1 MNKNWC
7 SSTSCSTKCVCHEI
21 SKQPSPSLFFCR
33 PWSWFFFFFLTMLFQ
48 TKKIRRRT
56 QKKYLIK
63 NTMNLDD
70 EYISWSLSEVFS
82 PSWITWCYKLKCIG
96 CIHHVITACT
106 KPKIQEDKLGCY
118 DVGGVGR
125 QVCADAGFFF
135 KSLLLLLRVFTTRW
149 RFFNLHTLWFS
160 VLN

>member
-1 MNKNWC
+1 MCLPWNLKTTL
-7 SSTSCSTKCVCHEI
+7 SI
-21 SKQPSPSLFFCR
+21 PLFLPSMILIFLL
-33 PWSWFFFFFLTMLFQ
+33 FLTMLFQ

-118 DVGGVGR
+118 DVGGVGW
-125 QVCADAGFFF
+125 QVCADAGFFSKVYCCCWESSPLDGDF
-135 KSLLLLLRVFTTRW
+135 LIFTLFGFLFWTR
-149 RFFNLHTLWFS
+149 
-160 VLN
+160 